1 MLGLKMVLRTA
12 DLLSV
17 WMKRQQISVR
27 LRDTGISLARG
38 K

>member
-1 MLGLKMVLRTA
+1 MVLRTT

-27 LRDTGISLARG
+27 VRETGISLARG
-38 K
+38 E